1 MGTVFPEI
9 DDRLR
14 EWIARQSMFFVATAP
29 SGDGGH
35 LNLSPKGGRGTLAV
49 LGPRELAYV
58 DLFGSGIETVA
69 HLKQNGRIVLML
81 CAFEGAPM
89 IVRLHGRGEV
99 VEMADPRFAGLLARF
114 DLAAEA
120 RMSIRSVIRVD
131 VTRIAD
137 SCGFV
142 VPLMD
147 YRDERRQLYRSA
159 DAWLRQDGPDAIRD
173 YCDVNNPQSIDGLPG
188 LSPFGERATA
198 EQHARHAHEG
208 HKL

>member
-14 EWIARQSMFFVATAP
+14 EWIARQPMFFVATAP
-29 SGDGGH
+29 SGDDGH
-35 LNLSPKGGRGTLAV
+35 LNLSPKGGKGTLAV

-81 CAFEGAPM
+81 CAFDGPPM

-99 VEMADPRFAGLLARF
+99 VEMADPRFTGLLARF
-114 DLAAEA
+114 DLPAEA
-120 RMSIRSVIRVD
+120 RTSIRSVVRVD
-131 VTRIAD
+131 ITRIAD

-147 YRDERRQLYRSA
+147 YRDDRRQLYRTA
-159 DAWLRQDGPDAIRD
+159 DTWLRQDGPDAIRD
-173 YCDVNNPQSIDGLPG
+173 YCDVNNPHSIDGLPG
-188 LSPFGERATA
+188 LSPFGEKVTD
-198 EQHARHAHEG
+198 EQRTRHAHEG